1 MRSSVVLPAV
11 LLALL
16 LIGCGGDDETTSI
29 PAGPSG
35 TSGPQGAS
43 GGGGMTAKQYGA
55 ASIPAQLAAVQDAAD
70 ANPDCSGTNT
80 NAGSSFQ
87 VDVSIQAANS
97 DPDTPLAQIVAN
109 NC

>member
-1 MRSSVVLPAV
+1 MLTAV

-35 TSGPQGAS
+35 TSGAQGAS
-43 GGGGMTAKQYGA
+43 GGGGMTAKELLD
-55 ASIPAQLAAVQDAAD
+55 ASIPAQVAAVQDAAD
-70 ANPDCSGTNT
+70 ADPDCSRTNT